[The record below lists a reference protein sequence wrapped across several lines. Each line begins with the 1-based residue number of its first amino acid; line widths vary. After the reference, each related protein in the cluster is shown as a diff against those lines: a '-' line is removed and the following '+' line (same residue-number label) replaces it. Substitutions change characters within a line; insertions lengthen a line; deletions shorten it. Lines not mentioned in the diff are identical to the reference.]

1 MMEINNGKFE
11 VDFSPIKTTTM
22 GFDFADNTFS
32 LKFKKH

>member
-1 MMEINNGKFE
+1 MIVVNNGKFE
-11 VDFSPIKTTTM
+11 VDFGPIKTIKM

>member
-1 MMEINNGKFE
+1 MMKINNGKFE